1 MLLASGGQRSGILL
15 NTLSSKEQ
23 FHKKKYL
30 AQTVNDDKVQKNC
43 TEYSVIDVVEPR
55 ERNK

>member
-1 MLLASGGQRSGILL
+1 ML